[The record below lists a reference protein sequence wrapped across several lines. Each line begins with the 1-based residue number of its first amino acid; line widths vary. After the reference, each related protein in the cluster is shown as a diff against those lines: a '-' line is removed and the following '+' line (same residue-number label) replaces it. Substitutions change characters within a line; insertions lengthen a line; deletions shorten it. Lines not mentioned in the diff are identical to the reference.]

1 MRSSSSPP
9 WPPPPPPPSTLR
21 GDPDPEQGC
30 SCTTAVRRIPN
41 APRHLVHITHDFAGR
56 ALGKALLVAGGG
68 ALLGALPCG
77 CACCPPKPGGGW
89 MSRLA
94 TGCGNPVGQP
104 TGVPHTGPLQVGG
117 TSPGVAPAGPPACVC
132 FLRGFELRS
141 HLGSECHLSGSG
153 GCVPE
158 LRVPLRHRWWGPAGT
173 QVHEHKTLGSGSW
186 LGREGAWS
194 RLSCL

>member
-1 MRSSSSPP
+1 MLFRSLPPRPEVTPTRSRGAPVPLLCDEFRTPHDTWFASPMTSLAGHRGRLCWWREGGPTGGSPVWLCLLSSEA
-9 WPPPPPPPSTLR
+9 WW
-21 GDPDPEQGC
+21 
-30 SCTTAVRRIPN
+30 
-41 APRHLVHITHDFAGR
+41 
-56 ALGKALLVAGGG
+56 
-68 ALLGALPCG
+68 
-77 CACCPPKPGGGW
+77 GW

-94 TGCGNPVGQP
+94 PGCGEPSWAADRCP
-104 TGVPHTGPLQVGG
+104 PTGPLQDGG
-117 TSPGVAPAGPPACVC
+117 TSPGVARVGPPACVC

-141 HLGSECHLSGSG
+141 RLGSECHLSGSG

-194 RLSCL
+194 RPPCL